1 MGREQVS
8 SPAQIR
14 VQRQGCHNELEG
26 RREVGESWVKW
37 GCHSRLP
44 VGIISEVRATPTQLG
59 QAPRRGQRPQV
70 QPGPAGKHSG
80 YRDTDFFSESPG
92 LPQPQFPHL

>member
-1 MGREQVS
+1 MGWGGGGPWVGREQGS

-26 RREVGESWVKW
+26 RREVGESWAKW

-44 VGIISEVRATPTQLG
+44 VGIISEVHATPMEGTEATG
-59 QAPRRGQRPQV
+59 SAWPSRQALR
-70 QPGPAGKHSG
+70 
-80 YRDTDFFSESPG
+80 
-92 LPQPQFPHL
+92 L